1 MGDMHYWQVW
11 HASAPF
17 SEYEKQRPRFM
28 SEYGF
33 QSFPQIET
41 VNTYTVP
48 GDHDIQ
54 SPVMLAHQRH
64 PRGNQLVREYMLRD
78 YPEPKDFESFLY
90 ISQVLQAEGIQIGA
104 EHLRRIMPHNM
115 GSLYWQID
123 DCWPVAS
130 WSSIDYTGRWKAL
143 QYYARRFYS
152 QILLSPHEENGNL
165 NFYIVSDRPRTT
177 AAQLNVSLLDFAGQT
192 LWSENKAINVAGLN
206 SKSYLAVPINTVL
219 AGNDRKGVFVSAELL
234 VGGKIVSSH
243 LHFFEPYKSLTMQ
256 RPQINSELVRTQRG
270 FRVTLSSDKLARAVY
285 LSTVN
290 QSGTF
295 TDNYFDL
302 VPGKRVVTEFRS
314 AASITPAQFREQLK
328 IRSLAD
334 AF

>member
-1 MGDMHYWQVW
+1 
-11 HASAPF
+11 
-17 SEYEKQRPRFM
+17 M

-41 VNTYTVP
+41 VETYTVP
-48 GDHDIQ
+48 ADHDIK

-64 PRGNQLVREYMLRD
+64 PRGNQLIREYMLRD
-78 YPEPKDFESFLY
+78 YPEPKDFDSFLY
-90 ISQVLQAEGIQIGA
+90 VSQVLQAEGIRVGA

-152 QILLSPHEENGNL
+152 EMLLSLHEEDGSL
-165 NFYIVSDRPRTT
+165 IFYVVSDRPQAT
-177 AAQLNVSLLDFAGQT
+177 AAQLSVSLLDFEGHT
-192 LWSENKAINVAGLN
+192 LWSDQKSIDVPALN
-206 SKSYLAVPINTVL
+206 SRSYLVLPIATIL
-219 AGNDRKGVFVSAELL
+219 EGKDRKGVFVLGELL
-234 VGGKIVSSH
+234 VGGKKVSSNEY
-243 LHFFEPYKSLTMQ
+243 FFEPYKNLAVQ
-256 RPQINSELVRTQRG
+256 RPQISADAVRTTTG
-270 FRVTLSSDKLARAVY
+270 LKITLSSDKFARGVY
-285 LSTVN
+285 LSAGN
-290 QSGTF
+290 SAGKQAGFF

-302 VPGKRVVTEFRS
+302 IPGKRVEVEFRT
-314 AASITPAQFREQLK
+314 AAPITVREFRGHLR
-328 IRSLAD
+328 IRSMVD